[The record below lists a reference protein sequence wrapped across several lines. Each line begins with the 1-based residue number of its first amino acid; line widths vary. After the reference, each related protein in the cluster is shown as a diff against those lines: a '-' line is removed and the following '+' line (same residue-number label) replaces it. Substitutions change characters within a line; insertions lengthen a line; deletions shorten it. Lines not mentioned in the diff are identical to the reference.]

1 MSFDR
6 IKPPAER
13 LLERDVVSDPAGK
26 AALFTGG
33 GERPATA
40 GILDSI
46 SAIAVEC
53 ARCGALSG
61 LDPRTALRSVL
72 PMALYAPWRE
82 FPVFAICPAGRHRA
96 WLKIVDSGSRAGE

>member
-13 LLERDVVSDPAGK
+13 LLERDVVADPEGK

-46 SAIAVEC
+46 TAMAVEC

-61 LDPRTALRSVL
+61 LDPRTALRAVL
-72 PMALYAPWRE
+72 PVVLVAPWRE
-82 FPVFAICPAGRHRA
+82 YPVFAVCPAGRHRA
-96 WLKIVDSGSRAGE
+96 WLKIVDARSATAE